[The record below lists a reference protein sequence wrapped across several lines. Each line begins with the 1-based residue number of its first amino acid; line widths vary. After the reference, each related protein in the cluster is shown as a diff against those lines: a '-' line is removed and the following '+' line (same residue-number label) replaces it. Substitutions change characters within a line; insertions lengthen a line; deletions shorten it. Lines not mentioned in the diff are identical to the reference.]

1 MDGTSIGS
9 RRQPAR
15 MTGIKSRA
23 WVKLF
28 YGLGSIA
35 FGVKDNGFQVLLLIY
50 YNQVLNLDARLA
62 GLAIMI
68 ALLVDAVVDPV
79 VGYLSDRLQSRLG
92 RRHPFMYAAA
102 IPVSLS
108 YLLLFSP
115 PAGLTQGPLFAYL
128 LGVAVLVRICISFYE
143 IPSSA
148 LVAELTTAYDERT
161 SYLALRYFFG
171 WTAGLSMSILAFSIF
186 LQADA
191 THPNAF
197 LNPAGYRHYG
207 EAAAL
212 IMFASIMVSSLGTQ
226 SAVLRFERGTAART
240 RRPRGMFSEIRDTV
254 STPSALA
261 ALSAGILI
269 LLATALTFGL
279 NTYFNIY
286 AWQFNPRQISI
297 LTSSLFVSATLAL
310 LLAPWVARRFDKRG
324 AALRVTCVLLVMLP
338 LPLALG
344 ALGLI
349 PSSPAVTLP
358 ALFLYGAILTTMLI
372 IVPTLL
378 ASMLA
383 DVVEEIE
390 LRTGRRDEGVIFAL
404 NTFVQKCATGLGI
417 FGSTAILTFAR
428 FPAHA
433 VAGTVPSAIIQRLSL
448 TYSGSVVVLYLGSAI
463 CIGFYRIT
471 RAQHAR
477 NLQLLAER
485 RVA

>member
-1 MDGTSIGS
+1 MKRWLI
-9 RRQPAR
+9 
-15 MTGIKSRA
+15 
-23 WVKLF
+23 KLF

-50 YNQVLNLDARLA
+50 YNQVLGLDARLA

-68 ALLVDAVVDPV
+68 ALVVDAVVDPS

-102 IPVSLS
+102 VPVSLS

-115 PAGLTQGPLFAYL
+115 PSGLTQGPLFAYL
-128 LGVAVLVRICISFYE
+128 LGVAVFVRICISFYE

-161 SYLALRYFFG
+161 SFLAFRYFFG
-171 WTAGLSMSILAFSIF
+171 WVSGLSMSILAFSVF
-186 LQADA
+186 LQPDA
-191 THPNAF
+191 QHPIGF
-197 LNPAGYRHYG
+197 FNPAGYQRYG
-207 EAAAL
+207 EVAAAV
-212 IMFASIMVSSLGTQ
+212 MFVSIMISSIGTQ
-226 SAVLRFERGTAART
+226 SAVLRFEHSVAAST
-240 RRPRGMFSEIRDTV
+240 RRPRGMFREILDTV
-254 STPSALA
+254 GTPSALA
-261 ALSAGILI
+261 ALLAGILL

-297 LTSSLFVSATLAL
+297 LTSSLFLSATFSL
-310 LLAPWVARRFDKRG
+310 LLAPWIARRFDKRG
-324 AALRVTCVLLVMLP
+324 AALRVTALLLLMLP
-338 LPLALG
+338 APLTLS

-349 PSSPAVTLP
+349 PHDPAYTLP
-358 ALFLYGAILTTMLI
+358 GLFIYGAILTTLLI

-390 LRTGRRDEGVIFAL
+390 LRTGRRDEGVVFAM
-404 NTFVQKCATGLGI
+404 NTFVQKCATGLGV
-417 FGSTAILTFAR
+417 FGSSAILAFAR
-428 FPAHA
+428 FPDHA
-433 VAGTVPSAIIQRLSL
+433 VAGAVAPEIIQRLSL
-448 TYSGSVVVLYLGSAI
+448 TYSGAVLLLYVGSAV

-471 RAQHAR
+471 RAQHAL
-477 NLQLLAER
+477 NLQLLAAR
-485 RVA
+485 RAAS